1 MHFSCKNRILNKQ
14 KRGLGSFFSGD
25 NYMTLEEAIDHA
37 LKVAGEA
44 DACSRCKSEHL
55 QIAAW
60 LQELQRYRRKEKG
73 EKNG

>member
-1 MHFSCKNRILNKQ
+1 MELRL
-14 KRGLGSFFSGD
+14 FFIGD

-60 LQELQRYRRKEKG
+60 LQELQIYRKKEKG

>member
-1 MHFSCKNRILNKQ
+1 MELRL
-14 KRGLGSFFSGD
+14 FFIGD

-60 LQELQRYRRKEKG
+60 LQEYRKRDGKYD
-73 EKNG
+73 

>member
-1 MHFSCKNRILNKQ
+1 
-14 KRGLGSFFSGD
+14 
-25 NYMTLEEAIDHA
+25 MTLEEAIDHA

-60 LQELQRYRRKEKG
+60 LQEYRKRDGKYD
-73 EKNG
+73 

>member
-1 MHFSCKNRILNKQ
+1 
-14 KRGLGSFFSGD
+14 
-25 NYMTLEEAIDHA
+25 MTLEEAIDHA
-37 LKVAGEA
+37 LKVASEP

-60 LQELQRYRRKEKG
+60 LQELQIYRKKEKG

>member
-1 MHFSCKNRILNKQ
+1 MELRL
-14 KRGLGSFFSGD
+14 FFIGD
-25 NYMTLEEAIDHA
+25 NYMTL
-37 LKVAGEA
+37 EA

-60 LQELQRYRRKEKG
+60 LQELQIYRKKEKG

>member
-1 MHFSCKNRILNKQ
+1 
-14 KRGLGSFFSGD
+14 
-25 NYMTLEEAIDHA
+25 MTLEEAIDHA

-60 LQELQRYRRKEKG
+60 LQELQRYRKKRERRKKWIVHFQQ
-73 EKNG
+73 EKNC